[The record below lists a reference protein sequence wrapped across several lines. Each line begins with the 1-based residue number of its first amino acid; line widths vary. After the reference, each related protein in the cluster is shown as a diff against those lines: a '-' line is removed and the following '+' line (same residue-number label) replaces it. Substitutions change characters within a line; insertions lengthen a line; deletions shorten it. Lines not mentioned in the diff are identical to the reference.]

1 MSETTDRLNL
11 PLLAAGQSQKEVTH
25 NEALAQMDMLL
36 HPVVE
41 AAEQTAPPVAPQA
54 GQGWIVGRAA
64 QAAWQGKDGALAVWT
79 AAGWRFCPAF
89 EGLSVWSRAS
99 NRLLRFVGGRWSDAV
114 EVGALRIGG
123 RQVVGA
129 QQPSIALPSG
139 GTAPDAPARAA
150 LAAIIAALQ
159 SHGLIAS

>member
-1 MSETTDRLNL
+1 MTEMTDRLDL

-25 NEALAQMDMLL
+25 NEALAQIDMLL

-41 AAEQTAPPVAPQA
+41 AVAPPVPPAAPQP

-64 QAAWQGKDGALAVWT
+64 PAAWQGKENALAVWT

-89 EGLSVWSRAS
+89 EGLSVWSRAGS
-99 NRLLRFVGGRWSDAV
+99 RLLRYVGGRWSDSL
-114 EVGALRIGG
+114 EVGALRVGG
-123 RQVVGA
+123 RQVVGP
-129 QQPSIALPSG
+129 QQPAIAMPSG
-139 GTAPDAPARAA
+139 GNAPDVPARTA
-150 LAAIIAALQ
+150 LAEIIVALQ